1 MSLGSRCG
9 PASVG
14 VLAAAFVPNASAG
27 YIGHVEGSGGES
39 AVSVL
44 AGETF
49 SLRIMLESIDAPAGF
64 DAAVFR
70 LLVDRGGLAVAPG
83 WYDWAGPFVTAGV
96 DDATVPA
103 NETSGPIN
111 GASYTDP
118 FDADAVDLYFENL
131 TAAPGDRFTD
141 GVLLTLDFLVPSDIP
156 IGTQFAFSFEADT
169 FSDGASL
176 VDVQAGSGFVATVVV
191 PAPATLAVL
200 ATVLCARRRR
210 GS

>member
-9 PASVG
+9 RASVG
-14 VLAAAFVPNASAG
+14 VLAAAFAPNASAG
-27 YIGHVEGSGGES
+27 YIGHVEGAGGES
-39 AVSVL
+39 AANVL

-49 SLRIMLESIDAPAGF
+49 GVRIMLDPIGTPAGF

-70 LLVDRGGLAVAPG
+70 LLVDRSGLAVGPA
-83 WYDWAGPFVTAGV
+83 WYDWAGPFVTAGI

-103 NETSGPIN
+103 NDTSGLID

-131 TAAPGDRFTD
+131 TAAPGDRFAG
-141 GVLLTLDFLVPSDIP
+141 GVLVTLEFLVPSDTP

-176 VDVQAGSGFVATVVV
+176 IDVQAGSGFVATVVV

-200 ATVLCARRRR
+200 ATVLGAGRRRAC
-210 GS
+210 